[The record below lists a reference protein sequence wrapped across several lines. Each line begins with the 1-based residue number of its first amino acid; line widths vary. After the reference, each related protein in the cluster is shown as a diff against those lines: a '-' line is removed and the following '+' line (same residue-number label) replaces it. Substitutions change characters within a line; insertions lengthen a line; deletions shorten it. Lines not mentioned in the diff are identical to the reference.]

1 MSYDHTEQRLTELA
15 NRLVAATTGRAA
27 QWQLE
32 GDDVFVWT
40 AAEGSVTVGSRDRDG
55 EPPYELVVYN
65 PARERVDELT
75 SELLTDDQPA
85 PWNDSLVELYRA
97 ARRSALRADDIV
109 DALIEALPETSVGPE
124 AQRERSSFLGRGR
137 RSAPASASDIS

>member
-1 MSYDHTEQRLTELA
+1 MTYDRTEQRLTELA
-15 NRLVAATTGRAA
+15 NRLVAATTGRAE
-27 QWQLE
+27 QWQLD

-40 AAEGSVTVGSRDRDG
+40 AGEGVVTVGSRDRDG

-85 PWNDSLVELYRA
+85 PWNDALVDLYRV

-109 DALIEALPETSVGPE
+109 DALIEALPEANLDRE
-124 AQRERSSFLGRGR
+124 AQRERSFLSRGR
-137 RSAPASASDIS
+137 RSAPASATDAS

>member
-1 MSYDHTEQRLTELA
+1 MTYDHTEQRLTELA

-75 SELLTDDQPA
+75 SQLLTDDQPA
-85 PWNDSLVELYRA
+85 PWNDSPSYTPSGSPRS
-97 ARRSALRADDIV
+97 RRSSTR
-109 DALIEALPETSVGPE
+109 
-124 AQRERSSFLGRGR
+124 RSSRPSWR
-137 RSAPASASDIS
+137 